1 MPDFPLPNTI
11 DVVTQ
16 LMTGPSLREVASK
29 TLQPA
34 LKTLYPT
41 LNIDPQQAMVV
52 TPSWFYEGGR
62 IVPGREQ
69 IESLTDAL
77 VRLTLNGTTVTYL
90 DAEHFLTLQPGRLA
104 IQLPVKI
111 DAVGRLLN
119 ELAPLMFVAFKEQHI
134 AYWGAFTAA
143 HQPRWQQMS
152 DALRNVWNVSAR
164 TGWDTD
170 QLAMAQAVFK
180 VPDKHQRLPADPYKT
195 RACLIDLDQSQVADE
210 DSSHL
215 TLLDSAVLIGTVGQR
230 TMILTYSVIHGFQSF
245 DSLDELGEALPRK
258 YWQRTSDRGLK
269 WRLVEPQGN
278 FFDHQA
284 CTLIAL
290 EGDALGEINFF
301 EGPTFNLPYPHT
313 GRPRRPPPGIKPH
326 VDRLRPMLPAWLDN
340 AAPADQAAFS
350 RYLLDLTVLQHSH
363 KGRSFQA
370 QVVSLQTFTRE
381 ALTRQILKEHPS
393 AGEVKID
400 DIEISIASLEVW
412 GTFVLPGQIQTRS
425 LSLTELA
432 LQNLAGLPLGN
443 KTVRYKG
450 DSALPDW
457 MTVAYVERLVSTVD
471 IGKTYPAH
479 LKKLLI
485 DDAVQAAA
493 LQKLYTGQLALEL
506 PLLALQNKIRGTAG
520 IDEQGY
526 RYVVA
531 VLDDRAE
538 ARQVDGQEIV
548 IRPLAFVAHRT
559 SSAADTVTNMFVI
572 GPRDASKGP
581 CVLYRPLFDMA
592 LIQYPSHAN
601 LLYSIRHSRHL
612 RESVLAWLPDDV
624 RFNYS
629 QFVFTAKLP
638 SVWTIPQLLVNPLT
652 SIDMSGPVVLGTA
665 VIESDILATLHTT
678 NAQAVITQADRQ
690 SVSNAEARW
699 ATLKS
704 GGWMLFN
711 AALPFLG
718 RSVGTAAWI
727 WQIMDDLQEISDV
740 ANQESG
746 KFAWTALADIFLALG
761 MVLAHRAAV
770 GDAPPAESAYVEP
783 EEEAQAT
790 TPRPAP
796 IKPLRLPDVTRTE
809 LPAAHESSVNAMAAL
824 LRSPLALKSLLD
836 RFNVEKPEG
845 LGDAASTGRHQHLY
859 AHQNKWY
866 TPVGKRWFEVAINDN
881 EDVQI
886 IDTRMQSLIS
896 GPLLT
901 RSTGGLWVV
910 DLRLRLRGGGLRNRR
925 KDAKSKSDRQAK
937 KLTIDLKAFDLTME
951 DKQNRLDQAHSAMLS
966 AQPQALAAARQQYL
980 DTLDAQSKDYGANIE
995 KIKALNLAQDIPNYR
1010 TTMIQRLEMQLFLG
1024 QEWLSQH
1031 STDYQ
1036 TNVMTTMAMIADD
1049 TRVERQAF
1057 IQACEQMTDQTQ
1069 GIIDKIESA
1078 HSRFRELELLG
1089 RDAVETLAIYRKA
1102 LPAYDLNDLKLL
1114 QISLGQEICIKPG
1127 ETAIRADAQQTLETL
1142 IEDAA
1147 LNIQSSLNLTADESL
1162 SNLRERID
1170 ALSNVS
1176 EQFAAVDQRFADFA
1190 VEFPEQIQSAR
1201 LGHVR
1206 TRVIEFK
1213 AQTDVRLADLLRNK
1227 HLLDPQPGPSRPSS
1241 ASASSRKIIKTRFK
1255 GTLVGERKKSI
1266 DGHDTDLVEVR
1277 SELTG
1282 VIATFHEKTP
1292 GEWVEHGTTP
1302 SPPARPKARPN
1313 LKTSIEEG
1321 QALIDGLPAFE
1332 QRTEARIKRAQRIP
1346 VEIEEAFHNHAARLR
1361 KANAAIDEA
1370 LTASNLTAGSS
1381 PGTETLGHALNDAAT
1396 RLYEKGTSLRINM
1409 IKQQPPTAA
1418 GVEWLKSQR
1427 EVNITKTVT
1436 RRRLKKHANDFLD
1449 EYEVRDAKTD
1459 KVLCY
1464 AHFHYQSVDAP
1475 LTPIGA
1481 AHMKTVAQR
1490 RLGGAYDLRGLN
1502 NQQVIEIHRSEILS
1516 SQLAESVFFTPAK
1529 PDVSGSA
1536 PL

>member
-1 MPDFPLPNTI
+1 MPDFPRLNTV

-29 TLQPA
+29 TLKPA
-34 LKTLYPT
+34 LKALYPT
-41 LNIDPQQAMVV
+41 LDIDPQQAMVV
-52 TPSWFYEGGR
+52 TPSWVIEDKR

-77 VRLTLNGTTVTYL
+77 VRLSLNGTTVTYL
-90 DAEHFLTLQPGRLA
+90 DAEHFLTLQPGKLA

-119 ELAPLMFVAFKEQHI
+119 ELAPLMFVSFKEQHI
-134 AYWGAFTAA
+134 AYWGTFTAA

-152 DALRNVWNVSAR
+152 HALRNVWNVSAQ

-170 QLAMAQAVFK
+170 QRAMAQAVFK
-180 VPDKHQRLPADPYKT
+180 VPDKEQRLPADPYKT
-195 RACLIDLDQSQVADE
+195 RACLIDLDESEAADE
-210 DSSHL
+210 DHGHL

-258 YWQRTSDRGLK
+258 YWQRTSTHKLK
-269 WRLVEPQGN
+269 WRLVEPQGD

-290 EGDALGEINFF
+290 EGDALGEINYF
-301 EGPTFNLPYPHT
+301 EGPSFDLLNPHT
-313 GRPRRPPPGIKPH
+313 GRARLPPPAIKSD
-326 VDRLRPMLPAWLDN
+326 VDHLRPMLPAWLDN
-340 AAPADQAAFS
+340 AAPDDQAAFS
-350 RYLLDLTVLQHSH
+350 RYLLDLTVLQQENN
-363 KGRSFQA
+363 GQSFQA
-370 QVVSLQTFTRE
+370 QVASLQTFTRE
-381 ALTRQILKEHPS
+381 ALIRQILKEHPTAS
-393 AGEVKID
+393 DVNVD
-400 DIEISIASLEVW
+400 NIEISITSLEVW
-412 GTFVLPGQIQTRS
+412 GTFVLPGHIQTKS

-443 KTVRYKG
+443 KTVRYKD

-457 MTVAYVERLVSTVD
+457 MTVAYVEQLVSSVD

-479 LKKLLI
+479 LKKLLV

-493 LQKLYTGQLALEL
+493 LQKLYTRQLVLEL
-506 PLLALQNKIRGTAG
+506 PLLALQHKIRGTAG

-531 VLDDRAE
+531 ALDDRAE
-538 ARQVDGQEIV
+538 ARQVGGQEIV
-548 IRPLAFVAHRT
+548 IRPLAFVAHRMN
-559 SSAADTVTNMFVI
+559 SAADTVTNMFVI
-572 GPRDASKGP
+572 GPRDVSKGP

-601 LLYSIRHSRHL
+601 LLYAIRHSRRL

-638 SVWTIPQLLVNPLT
+638 SIWTIPQLLVNPLT
-652 SIDMSGPVVLGTA
+652 ALDMSGPVTLGTA
-665 VIESDILATLHTT
+665 VIEGDTLVSLHTT

-690 SVSNAEARW
+690 SVSNAESRW

-727 WQIMDDLQEISDV
+727 WQLMDDLQEISDV

-770 GDAPPAESAYVEP
+770 GDTPPAESAYVEP
-783 EEEAQAT
+783 EEAPLAT

-796 IKPLRLPDVTRTE
+796 LKPLRLPDISNIE
-809 LPAAHESSVNAMAAL
+809 LPAAHESSVNTMAAL
-824 LRSPLALKSLLD
+824 RRSPLALASLLD
-836 RFNVEKPEG
+836 RFNIAKPEG
-845 LGDAASTGRHQHLY
+845 LGDAASTGRHQYLY
-859 AHQNKWY
+859 AHQSKWY
-866 TPVGKRWFEVAINDN
+866 APVGKRWFEVLINDN

-886 IDTRMQSLIS
+886 IDSRQQPLQT

-901 RSTGGLWVV
+901 HNEGGQWVV

-925 KDAKSKSDRQAK
+925 KEAKSKSDKQAK
-937 KLTIDLKAFDLTME
+937 KLSTELKAFDLAME
-951 DKQNRLDQAHSAMLS
+951 DKQTRLDQAHSAMLN
-966 AQPQALAAARQQYL
+966 AQPQTSAAARQAYL

-1010 TTMIQRLEMQLFLG
+1010 TTMLQRLEMQLFLG
-1024 QEWLSQH
+1024 QEWLTQH

-1036 TNVMTTMAMIADD
+1036 TNVAKAIAMITDD
-1049 TRVERQAF
+1049 ARVDRQAF
-1057 IQACEQMTDQTQ
+1057 IETCEQMTDQTQ
-1069 GIIDKIESA
+1069 GIIEKVESA

-1089 RDAVETLAIYRKA
+1089 KDAVETLALYRKA
-1102 LPAYDLNDLKLL
+1102 LPTYDLNDLKLL
-1114 QISLGQEICIKPG
+1114 QISLGQEICIRPG
-1127 ETAIRADAQQTLETL
+1127 EAASRADAQQILATL

-1162 SNLRERID
+1162 SNLRERVD

-1176 EQFAAVDQRFADFA
+1176 QQFTAVDQRFADFA
-1190 VEFPEQIQSAR
+1190 REFPQHIQTAR

-1206 TRVIEFK
+1206 ARVIEFK

-1227 HLLDPQPGPSRPSS
+1227 HLLEPQPGPSRPPSGS
-1241 ASASSRKIIKTRFK
+1241 GSSRKIIKTRFK

-1266 DGHDTDLVEVR
+1266 DGQDTDMVEVR

-1282 VIATFHEKTP
+1282 VIATFHEKSP
-1292 GEWVEHGTTP
+1292 GEWVEHGKTQLP
-1302 SPPARPKARPN
+1302 RARPN
-1313 LKTSIEEG
+1313 LKKNIEDG
-1321 QALIDGLPAFE
+1321 QALIDGLPEFE
-1332 QRTEARIKRAQRIP
+1332 QRTEARIKHARRLP

-1396 RLYEKGTSLRINM
+1396 RLDKKGTRLRSQM

-1418 GVEWLKSQR
+1418 GVEWLKNHG
-1427 EVNITKTVT
+1427 EVQISKTVT
-1436 RRRLKKHANDFLD
+1436 RRRLRKNVNDFLD
-1449 EYEVRDAKTD
+1449 EYEVRDVNTKN
-1459 KVLCY
+1459 VLCY
-1464 AHFHYQSVDAP
+1464 AHFHYPSVDAP

-1481 AHMKTVAQR
+1481 AHVKTVAQR
-1490 RLGGAYDLRGLN
+1490 RLGGKYDLRSMN

-1516 SQLAESVFFTPAK
+1516 SQLAETVFFTPAK
-1529 PDVSGSA
+1529 PAATGSE